1 MRAIYL
7 LLVRIF
13 IFLHCITNNCRFQ
26 NEVAAALAEAGK
38 YTINCYLDNV
48 QSSFNLFY
56 TKSDKKVEFGKYL
69 YIPASS

>member
-7 LLVRIF
+7 LLVQIF
-13 IFLHCITNNCRFQ
+13 IFLHCITNTCWFQ

-48 QSSFNLFY
+48 QLSFYLFY
-56 TKSDKKVEFGKYL
+56 TKSDEKVEFGKYL
-69 YIPASS
+69 YILASS